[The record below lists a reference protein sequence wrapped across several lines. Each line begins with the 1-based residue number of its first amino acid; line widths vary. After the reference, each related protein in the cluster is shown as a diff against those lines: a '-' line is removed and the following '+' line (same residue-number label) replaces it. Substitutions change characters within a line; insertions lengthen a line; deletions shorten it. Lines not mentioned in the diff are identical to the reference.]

1 MIDAIEVVCG
11 RAAEDGNVADLER
24 AVIPLQATD
33 FKQLEAK
40 RLDLREHPVER
51 GLVAQRSR
59 QHGVAAAR
67 PSPKG
72 RERGAHRLAQAA
84 ADTDTVPVRRRIVAC
99 TGHFHLHGSLL
110 LIRPILTASLGAGRV
125 NGHRMIDVI
134 SCDDQRPCRLR
145 HRRDAP

>member
-1 MIDAIEVVCG
+1 MIDVIEVVCG

-51 GLVAQRSR
+51 GPVAQRSR
-59 QHGVAAAR
+59 
-67 PSPKG
+67 
-72 RERGAHRLAQAA
+72 
-84 ADTDTVPVRRRIVAC
+84 
-99 TGHFHLHGSLL
+99 
-110 LIRPILTASLGAGRV
+110 
-125 NGHRMIDVI
+125 
-134 SCDDQRPCRLR
+134 R